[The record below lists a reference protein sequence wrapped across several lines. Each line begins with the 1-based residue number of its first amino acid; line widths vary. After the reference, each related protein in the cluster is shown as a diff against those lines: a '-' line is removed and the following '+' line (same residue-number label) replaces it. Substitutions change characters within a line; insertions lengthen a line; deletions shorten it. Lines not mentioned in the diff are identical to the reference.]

1 MVHPTPQIRDFTLR
15 IADFTLHVDD
25 ITLQIADFTL
35 QVGEFTPPIGDLTLR
50 IDDSTLQFDGRTPPS
65 YGCRSSLT
73 AAPRVS
79 LVGWCGV
86 LRCGIS
92 PANKKRHNPSRLSTA
107 EECDFD
113 CAFNLRA
120 LVPPIKAT
128 HRFSGGPRPSRTVG
142 PQELGYANVAHKNG
156 NAGKLS
162 KFFPAAVLCP
172 RLT

>member
-50 IDDSTLQFDGRTPPS
+50 IDDSTLQLDDRTLPS

-86 LRCGIS
+86 LGCGFK
-92 PANKKRHNPSRLSTA
+92 PANKKGTTRVASPLRKSVTSTVPST
-107 EECDFD
+107 C
-113 CAFNLRA
+113 
-120 LVPPIKAT
+120 
-128 HRFSGGPRPSRTVG
+128 GP
-142 PQELGYANVAHKNG
+142 
-156 NAGKLS
+156 
-162 KFFPAAVLCP
+162 
-172 RLT
+172 